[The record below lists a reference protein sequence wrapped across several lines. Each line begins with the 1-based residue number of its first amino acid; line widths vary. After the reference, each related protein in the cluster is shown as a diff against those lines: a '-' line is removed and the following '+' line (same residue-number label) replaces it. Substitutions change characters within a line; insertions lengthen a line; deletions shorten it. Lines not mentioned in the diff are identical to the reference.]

1 MSILS
6 IFYCREVT
14 EDDSYKFSSSG
25 SYFAPPEVSLIK
37 SGSDVYQAR
46 LGPCST
52 HLPPQVDFITIC
64 LLFLRLHLHKTI
76 DPVILVGDDRQIVDV
91 TISHLMVGHWE
102 EMLTRDKER

>member
-37 SGSDVYQAR
+37 SGSDVYQVR

-52 HLPPQVDFITIC
+52 HLLPQVDFTTNCPYFYGCISA
-64 LLFLRLHLHKTI
+64 
-76 DPVILVGDDRQIVDV
+76 RQ
-91 TISHLMVGHWE
+91 
-102 EMLTRDKER
+102 

>member
-52 HLPPQVDFITIC
+52 HLPPQVHFITQTVPI
-64 LLFLRLHLHKTI
+64 FTVASPQDSRSS
-76 DPVILVGDDRQIVDV
+76 DSSR
-91 TISHLMVGHWE
+91 
-102 EMLTRDKER
+102 

>member
-52 HLPPQVDFITIC
+52 HLP
-64 LLFLRLHLHKTI
+64 HK
-76 DPVILVGDDRQIVDV
+76 
-91 TISHLMVGHWE
+91 
-102 EMLTRDKER
+102 

>member
-37 SGSDVYQAR
+37 SRSDIYPAR

-52 HLPPQVDFITIC
+52 HLPLQVDFITNCPYCYGCISA
-64 LLFLRLHLHKTI
+64 RHKI
-76 DPVILVGDDRQIVDV
+76 PWFYSCDDRQIIDV
-91 TISHLMVGHWE
+91 AIFT
-102 EMLTRDKER
+102 

>member
-37 SGSDVYQAR
+37 SGSDVYQAW
-46 LGPCST
+46 LGPCSSQ
-52 HLPPQVDFITIC
+52 LPSKVDFITNCPYFYGCIS
-64 LLFLRLHLHKTI
+64 T
-76 DPVILVGDDRQIVDV
+76 RQ
-91 TISHLMVGHWE
+91 
-102 EMLTRDKER
+102 